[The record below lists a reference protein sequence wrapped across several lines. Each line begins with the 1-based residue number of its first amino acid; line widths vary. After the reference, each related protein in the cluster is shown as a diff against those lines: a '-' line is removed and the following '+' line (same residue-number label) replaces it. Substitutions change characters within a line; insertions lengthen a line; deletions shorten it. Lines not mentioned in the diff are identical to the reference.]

1 LLFDE
6 FLQNEDDQNHELPMP
21 GVLRAYWNLS
31 LAKNQIPFF
40 EWLLLITDG

>member
-6 FLQNEDDQNHELPMP
+6 FFQNEETEHELPMP
-21 GVLRAYWNLS
+21 GVLRTNRRLS

-40 EWLLLITDG
+40 EGLLLITDG